1 MKQKKLDQ
9 VNDEII
15 KLQDEQIVRL
25 KNIIKILELRL
36 ELRNDFLENKNS
48 RAMKWKNTEV

>member
-1 MKQKKLDQ
+1 MIAQKKLDQ
-9 VNDEII
+9 VNDKII

-25 KNIIKILELRL
+25 KDVIKILELR
-36 ELRNDFLENKNS
+36 NKFLENKIS

>member
-1 MKQKKLDQ
+1 MIEQKKLDQ
-9 VNDEII
+9 VNDKII

-25 KNIIKILELRL
+25 KDVIKIL
-36 ELRNDFLENKNS
+36 ELRNDFLENKIS